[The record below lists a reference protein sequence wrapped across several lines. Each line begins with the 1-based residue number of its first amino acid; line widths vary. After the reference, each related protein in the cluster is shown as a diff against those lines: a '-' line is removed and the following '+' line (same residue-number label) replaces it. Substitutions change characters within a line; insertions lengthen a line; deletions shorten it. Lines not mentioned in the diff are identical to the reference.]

1 MQYSWIVKEIGY
13 NHHQNMNL
21 FQQKV
26 NNIYINDEKKKKKEL
41 FLHILIFIN
50 FFFFFF
56 FFFFFLFFIID
67 CSMNIDSFINMTMNT
82 KSDQYG
88 TVYTL
93 KEFIETFMNK

>member
-56 FFFFFLFFIID
+56 FFFIID